1 MYALMKKGF
10 WWRIKIKIIMNK
22 LLKKRG
28 LLAALAVVVFQICA
42 FVLITILTVKI
53 AIAVLLALICVVCL
67 GIVNKVIYIKLK

>member
-1 MYALMKKGF
+1 MRKLSLNVKKGLVF
-10 WWRIKIKIIMNK
+10 CVLI
-22 LLKKRG
+22 L
-28 LLAALAVVVFQICA
+28 VFQICA

>member
-1 MYALMKKGF
+1 MKKF
-10 WWRIKIKIIMNK
+10 IKENYKGVI
-22 LLKKRG
+22 LG
-28 LLAALAVVVFQICA
+28 LAVVVFQICA

>member
-1 MYALMKKGF
+1 
-10 WWRIKIKIIMNK
+10 MNK

-67 GIVNKVIYIKLK
+67 GIVNKVIYIKFK

>member
-1 MYALMKKGF
+1 
-10 WWRIKIKIIMNK
+10 MNK

-53 AIAVLLALICVVCL
+53 AIAVLLALISIVCF
-67 GIVNKVIYIKLK
+67 GIVKQLIYIKLK